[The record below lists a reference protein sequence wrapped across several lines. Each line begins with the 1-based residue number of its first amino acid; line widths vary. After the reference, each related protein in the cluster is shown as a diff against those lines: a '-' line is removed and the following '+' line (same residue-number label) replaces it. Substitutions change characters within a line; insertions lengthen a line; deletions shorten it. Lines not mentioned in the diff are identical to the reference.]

1 MNAIRHYDE
10 WLYRLLENEQLEI
23 VVSYCSVC
31 NGEIYKGEEI
41 YFIEEEHI
49 HEECFE
55 EYAKQT
61 LDAYLE
67 VAE

>member
-1 MNAIRHYDE
+1 MNVLPQYDD
-10 WLYRLLENEQLEI
+10 WLYRLIEKEQLEI

-41 YFIEEEHI
+41 YYIEDDHI

-55 EYAKQT
+55 EYAKHT

-67 VAE
+67 NAE